1 VKLEPFRIDPIFV
14 PRIWGAR
21 SLAPLY
27 PDRINEKEPIGE
39 VWLTGKECRVSSGA
53 FAGKNLGEAWRAM
66 GPEWTGTRA
75 HDSAYFPLLVKFIFP
90 DYKLSI
96 QVHPE
101 DEYAKRHEAAA
112 GGRGKTEMWYAIDAR
127 DGAELMLGL
136 RPGVTRE
143 EFRQSLDSGTV
154 EKCLEHVR
162 VRTGDAV
169 FVPSGTAH
177 SIGPG
182 MILCEIQEYSDIT
195 YRVFDYNRLTA
206 EGKPRELHIE
216 KALDVINFHQQKG
229 GKLQPVENQRGA
241 AKETHY
247 VACNYF
253 ATERW
258 EFGEAVD
265 EVTDPAQFD
274 LLITLAGSGRIEAG
288 GKSQSYAPAQIWFL
302 PAGLSNY
309 RMTPETRTTLLRTY
323 VPDLHEFR
331 RAMRERGIDES
342 SVARLVKS

>member
-1 VKLEPFRIDPIFV
+1 VKLEPFRIDPTFV

-27 PDRINEKEPIGE
+27 PERTNEKESIGE
-39 VWLTGKECRVSSGA
+39 VWLTGRDCRIATSP
-53 FAGKNLGEAWRAM
+53 FARKTLGEAWREM
-66 GPEWTGTRA
+66 GSEWTGSRLR
-75 HDSAYFPLLVKFIFP
+75 DRDYFPLLVKFIFP
-90 DYKLSI
+90 DDKLSI

-101 DEYAKRHEAAA
+101 DDYAERHETAA

-136 RPGVTRE
+136 RPDVTRE
-143 EFRQSLDSGTV
+143 EFRRALDSGTV
-154 EKCLEHVR
+154 EACLNHVR

-195 YRVFDYNRLTA
+195 YRVFDYNRLSA

-216 KALDVINFHQQKG
+216 RALDVIHFGEQKG
-229 GKLQPVENQRGA
+229 GKLEPVTKQQGPLT
-241 AKETHY
+241 ETFY

-258 EFGEAVD
+258 EFREPVAAAT
-265 EVTDPAQFD
+265 ELAHFD
-274 LLITLAGSGRIEAG
+274 LLISLAGSGRIETG
-288 GKSQSYAPAQIWFL
+288 GKSHSYAPAQIWFL
-302 PAGLSNY
+302 PAGLGDY
-309 RMTPETRTTLLRTY
+309 RIAPESHTTLLRTY
-323 VPDLHEFR
+323 VPDLADYRSRLKR
-331 RAMRERGIDES
+331 RGVPDAEVSR
-342 SVARLVKS
+342 VVKS